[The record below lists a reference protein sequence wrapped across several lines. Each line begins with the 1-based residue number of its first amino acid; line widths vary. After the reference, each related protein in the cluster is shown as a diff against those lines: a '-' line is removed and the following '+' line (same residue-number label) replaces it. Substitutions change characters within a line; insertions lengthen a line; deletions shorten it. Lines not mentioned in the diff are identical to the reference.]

1 MERLQQLANSIKMD
15 YQKELDDIYKKALD
29 LVRQAEKN
37 GIKADEIDKLRKAIE
52 AIGNQV
58 ELKRSLTLF
67 YNHEKCTHFLQQ
79 PKYHRPIIL
88 YLC

>member
-1 MERLQQLANSIKMD
+1 MEKLQQLANSIKMD

-67 YNHEKCTHFLQQ
+67 YTHEKCTHFFAAA
-79 PKYHRPIIL
+79 
-88 YLC
+88 